1 MDRARRALGLRRV
14 GHTGTLDPFATG
26 VLPLCL
32 GRATR
37 LAAYLSSGVKAY
49 DATLRLGF
57 ATSTDDLTGE
67 PLGEPQ
73 GVSLRRDEVETACRR
88 FVGEIEQLP
97 PAYSAKKIGGQR
109 LYALARRGEAVER
122 RPARVT
128 VRDLVVV
135 RVAGDEV
142 ELRVR
147 CSAGT
152 YIRALARDLGAAL
165 GPGAHLTALR
175 RTESAGLGLS
185 ESVGWDQ
192 LTLEN
197 AAGLRSKILPL
208 NKLLPDWPFVV
219 VTEDGARA
227 VRHGRSLAP
236 EQVIEPAEP
245 GSQSRVRILDADGA
259 LLAIGERREGRL
271 HPHLVLVD

>member
-57 ATSTDDLTGE
+57 ATSTDDFTGE
-67 PLGEPQ
+67 PLGAPQ
-73 GVSLRRDEVETACRR
+73 AVSLRRDEVETACRR

-128 VRDLVVV
+128 VLDLAVV

-152 YIRALARDLGAAL
+152 YIRALARDLGVAL

-192 LTLEN
+192 LTPEN
-197 AAGLRSKILPL
+197 AAGLRSKILPM
-208 NKLLPDWPFVV
+208 NELLSDWPSVV
-219 VTEDGARA
+219 VTGDGARA